1 MAKLPDEPPTFR
13 PASTVPRPWRWRL
26 LDAAGEEVA
35 ITGELADVTFASQA
49 DAESWVGEFYAE
61 LAELG
66 VDTVTLQEAERTVY
80 GPMSLHPSG

>member
-13 PASTVPRPWRWRL
+13 PASTVPRPWHWRL
-26 LDAAGEEVA
+26 QDAAGEEVQ
-35 ITGELADVTFASQA
+35 ITGELAGVTFSSQA
-49 DAESWVGEFYAE
+49 DAESWVGEFYAD

-66 VDTVTLQEAERTVY
+66 VDTVTLLEADRTVY

>member
-13 PASTVPRPWRWRL
+13 PASTVPRPWHWRL
-26 LDAAGEEVA
+26 QDIAGEEVQ
-35 ITGELADVTFASQA
+35 ITGELAGVTFSSQA
-49 DAESWVGEFYAE
+49 DAESWVGEFYAD

-66 VDTVTLQEAERTVY
+66 VDTVTLLEADRTVY